1 MAWLDNILGTSI
13 DETMDDKDVCLN
25 MLSASKGSIAMLA
38 AAITETTNPQF
49 RQFLT
54 TELTSAINSHFALS
68 DMAIQKGW
76 YNAFGTPEDQ
86 VLEVSNDM
94 QNMMQ

>member
-68 DMAIQKGW
+68 DMAIQKDGIMH
-76 YNAFGTPEDQ
+76 
-86 VLEVSNDM
+86 LELQKTRSWKFQM
-94 QNMMQ
+94 ICKI